1 MQAPDPIEAALAR
14 LMPVAFSDSG
24 LRAIEESLDELADLN
39 EALPAQQTTTLPGPT
54 AAPRK
59 LRFLI
64 PSTIAA
70 SIAALLALLPG
81 SGPTTRENTATEAP
95 ATSPGLILVSESE
108 RIESM
113 TDEGWLSDPDGSA
126 MQAVRIRTIGENQLR
141 DEETGIEFRVTE
153 PREEILLMPV
163 SSF

>member
-24 LRAIEESLDELADLN
+24 LRAIEESLAELADD
-39 EALPAQQTTTLPGPT
+39 LPAQEATTFPGPST
-54 AAPRK
+54 ATRK
-59 LRFLI
+59 LRFLV
-64 PSTIAA
+64 PSSIAA

-81 SGPTTRENTATEAP
+81 SEPTPRQTTTAENP
-95 ATSPGLILVSESE
+95 SPSSGLILVSESE